1 MVEGI
6 GVKSPGHG
14 GAAINDAPV
23 ALKSR
28 TIRKLQSTFEL
39 RVNLLNV
46 DKRA

>member
-14 GAAINDAPV
+14 GAAVNDAPV

-28 TIRKLQSTFEL
+28 TIHKLQSTFEL